1 MTSEHQITSLNVGV
15 QKQIH
20 KEKQFSSENV
30 ILLKLKI
37 ED

>member
-20 KEKQFSSENV
+20 KEKQFSSENRYFA
-30 ILLKLKI
+30 
-37 ED
+37 EA